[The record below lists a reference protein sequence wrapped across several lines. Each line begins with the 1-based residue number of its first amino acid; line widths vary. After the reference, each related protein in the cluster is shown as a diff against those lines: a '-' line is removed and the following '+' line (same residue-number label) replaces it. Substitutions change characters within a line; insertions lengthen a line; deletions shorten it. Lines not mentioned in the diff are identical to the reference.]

1 MLKYVLVALGACL
14 SAAWMRRCCCTHVSR
29 LPWSHSI
36 HNTTGGVPPGYQS
49 PTAIAF
55 EPARRALRAAHLC
68 LVAVGLLY
76 YEAAVFVQ
84 HLDPPLS
91 KKIADLT
98 DAEVCSFSVL
108 GSSAL
113 ARSFAAIMAEARNQ
127 TDGGASIAANPFW
140 IDAPSV
146 SDSFV
151 HVDDAV
157 ANNRSK
163 CPTGSTAD
171 YVVSFASIAAG
182 AFAEHPRLC
191 KKLEVVSTAE
201 VQNDFNAGWLLS
213 AAGINAGPA
222 SRTPAGVALRRFA
235 GYIDRDLRVEMR
247 ARSVLLQGRDVLSG
261 MCGRNQPRVHAAQ
274 LSAPLALAV
283 GIPAAIAVILA
294 LVYPALLSLLG
305 DEGRRA
311 LKVGAGGTGSGWE
324 LPVTAPDRDGRCGGC
339 VGRVC
344 RSGRR
349 LRSHRRRRHHHAD
362 PPDVADPRPA
372 PPGDLVGVSGEVDGG
387 TRAGATVPA
396 HWRGMPTVAVPPP
409 LPSP

>member
-1 MLKYVLVALGACL
+1 MP
-14 SAAWMRRCCCTHVSR
+14 RCCSVRVSR
-29 LPWSHSI
+29 LPCIHSI
-36 HNTTGGVPPGYQS
+36 HNTTGGVPPDYQS

-91 KKIADLT
+91 KRIADLT

-127 TDGGASIAANPFW
+127 TDGGASIAATPFW

-151 HVDDAV
+151 HVVDAV

-163 CPTGSTAD
+163 CPMGSTAD

-182 AFAEHPRLC
+182 AFEEHPRLC
-191 KKLEVVSTAE
+191 KKLEVVTTAE

-213 AAGINAGPA
+213 AAGVNAGPA
-222 SRTPAGVALRRFA
+222 SRTPAGAALRRFA
-235 GYIDRDLRVEMR
+235 GYIDRDLRLELR

-261 MCGRNQPRVHAAQ
+261 LCGRNQPRVHAAQ

-283 GIPAAIAVILA
+283 GVPAAIAVILA

-311 LKVGAGGTGSGWE
+311 LKVGAGGAGSGWE
-324 LPVTAPDRDGRCGGC
+324 LPVTAPDRDGTGGGC

-344 RSGRR
+344 RSWRPLRSRRGRR
-349 LRSHRRRRHHHAD
+349 HRHAD
-362 PPDVADPRPA
+362 PPDIADPRLA
-372 PPGDLVGVSGEVDGG
+372 PPGNLVGVSEEVDGG
-387 TRAGATVPA
+387 IRTGAMAPA
-396 HWRGMPTVAVPPP
+396 HWRGIPTVAVPTP
-409 LPSP
+409 LPSPQVPQRCVPAAASQEWLT